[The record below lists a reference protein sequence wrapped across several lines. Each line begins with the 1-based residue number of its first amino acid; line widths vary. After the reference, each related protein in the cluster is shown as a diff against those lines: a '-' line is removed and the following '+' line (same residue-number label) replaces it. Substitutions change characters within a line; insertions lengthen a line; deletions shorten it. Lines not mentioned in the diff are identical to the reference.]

1 MAGTI
6 TQSVSWWCYVPGL
19 LAADEFVAAVKRA
32 GFVAIDLV
40 PPEHWARV
48 RDGGLQISSAVGHA
62 SIELGL
68 NRAEQHA
75 RIAQELG
82 ANIAL
87 TTQWGIPN
95 LVCFSGS
102 RHSATDAEA
111 AHITAAGLARVSG
124 AATAAGVTLLLEL
137 LNSRVDHPGYQADR
151 TDWGLQVC
159 RLADAACVRLLYDIY
174 HMQIMEGDVIRTIE
188 RAIGSIAHF
197 HTGGNPG
204 RNDLDSSQEL
214 CYPAILAAIART
226 GFEGFVAHEF
236 IPKGDPYQA
245 LQRTFAECAQAL
257 ETELPT

>member
-1 MAGTI
+1 MGKI
-6 TQSVSWWCYVPGL
+6 TQSVSWWCFVPAL
-19 LAADEFVAAVKRA
+19 LAADEFLAAARHA
-32 GFVAIDLV
+32 GFTAIDLV

-48 RDGGLQISSAVGHA
+48 KDCGLQISATAGHA

-68 NRAEQHA
+68 NRADQHA
-75 RIAQELG
+75 RIEQELR

-87 TTQWGIPN
+87 AKQWGIPN

-124 AATAAGVTLLLEL
+124 AAAAAGVTLLLEL
-137 LNSRVDHPGYQADR
+137 LNSRVDHPGYQADH
-151 TDWGLQVC
+151 TAWGLQVC
-159 RLADAACVRLLYDIY
+159 TLAGAASVRLLYDIY

-214 CYPAILAAIART
+214 NYAAILAAIAHT

-236 IPKGDPYQA
+236 IPKGDPRQA

-257 ETELPT
+257 DGVRPE

>member
-87 TTQWGIPN
+87 ATQWGIPN

-102 RHSATDAEA
+102 RHSATDGEA

-137 LNSRVDHPGYQADR
+137 LNSRVDHPDYQADR

-159 RLADAACVRLLYDIY
+159 RLADVACVRLLYDIY

-236 IPKGDPYQA
+236 IPKGETYQA
-245 LQRTFAECAQAL
+245 LQRTFTECAQAL
-257 ETELPT
+257 

>member
-1 MAGTI
+1 MPA
-6 TQSVSWWCYVPGL
+6 L
-19 LAADEFVAAVKRA
+19 LAADEFLAAARQA
-32 GFVAIDLV
+32 GFTAIDLV

-48 RDGGLQISSAVGHA
+48 KDCGLQISATAGHA

-68 NRAEQHA
+68 NRADQHA
-75 RIAQELG
+75 RIEQELR

-87 TTQWGIPN
+87 ARQWGIPN

-159 RLADAACVRLLYDIY
+159 RLADAACVRQL
-174 HMQIMEGDVIRTIE
+174 
-188 RAIGSIAHF
+188 
-197 HTGGNPG
+197 
-204 RNDLDSSQEL
+204 
-214 CYPAILAAIART
+214 
-226 GFEGFVAHEF
+226 
-236 IPKGDPYQA
+236 
-245 LQRTFAECAQAL
+245 
-257 ETELPT
+257 